1 MTRGVNIERR
11 QVLGAAAALG
21 LAAVGLRAASA
32 ADERV
37 IHVIARKFVFVPD
50 EIAVKQGERVVIE
63 LSAPEVI
70 MGFSAPELGLRSDIV
85 PGTPTR
91 LRLNTPRAGR
101 FVFNCDVFCGS
112 GHEDMDGVIVV
123 NP

>member
-1 MTRGVNIERR
+1 VAT
-11 QVLGAAAALG
+11 
-21 LAAVGLRAASA
+21 A

-50 EIAVKQGERVVIE
+50 QIAVKQGEAVVIE

-70 MGFSAPELGLRSDIV
+70 MGFSAPELGLRADIV

-91 LRLNTPRAGR
+91 LRVNTTRAGR
-101 FVFNCDVFCGS
+101 FAFNCDVFCGS

-123 NP
+123 SP